1 MYARHVTV
9 KGEPANV
16 EEVVR
21 TQEEIV
27 LPVLRSCTGF
37 KAQLLLLDRAR
48 GEAIGISLWDTEEDL
63 HASEE
68 KVRAARQQ
76 VANAIQSTDPPE
88 VRLYELPI
96 FEQT

>member
-9 KGEPANV
+9 KGDPARV
-16 EEVVR
+16 DEVVR

-37 KAQLLLLDRAR
+37 VAQLLLLDRAR
-48 GEAIGISLWDTEEDL
+48 GEAIGISLWDTAENL
-63 HASEE
+63 HASED

-76 VANAIQSTDPPE
+76 VANAIQSADPPE
-88 VRLYELPI
+88 VRLYELSI
-96 FEQT
+96 FEQA